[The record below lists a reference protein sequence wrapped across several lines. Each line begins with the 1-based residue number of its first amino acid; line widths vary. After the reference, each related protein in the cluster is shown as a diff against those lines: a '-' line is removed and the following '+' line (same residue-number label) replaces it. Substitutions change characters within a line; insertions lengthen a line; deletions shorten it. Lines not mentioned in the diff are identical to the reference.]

1 MATGWRIMS
10 DYYFCEYCE
19 LFGTAYCS
27 QSEKEVSPEDAP
39 CDDFVIDP
47 RKVVAETRRI
57 ARRNAQ

>member
-1 MATGWRIMS
+1 MS
-10 DYYFCEYCE
+10 DFYFCEYCE